1 MSTTSATTKTARH
14 GHRRFA
20 AFWDWVVRHEGR
32 EQRALRGEI
41 VSKAHGRVLEL
52 GVGVGANWRHLPAD
66 VEYVGIEPDDYMLER
81 ARKHAA
87 EAGREMDLRSAVAED
102 LPFDEDS
109 FDTVLVTLTLCS
121 VSDPKR
127 ALSEA
132 LRVLKPG
139 GQLLFMEHVRP
150 GGRFKGRVM
159 DAITPL
165 WRRAAAGCHPNR
177 RTLETVERSGFEVL
191 ESRSPKVKGPPH
203 VMGVAR
209 KPTR

>member
-1 MSTTSATTKTARH
+1 MTTRSTGVAAGR

-32 EQRALRGEI
+32 EQRALRHEI
-41 VSKAHGRVLEL
+41 VSKASGRVLEL

-66 VEYVGIEPDDYMLER
+66 VEYVGIEPDEYMRER
-81 ARKHAA
+81 ARKHGA
-87 EAGREMDLRSAVAED
+87 EAGKEMELRSGIAED
-102 LPFDEDS
+102 LPFEDSS

-121 VSDPKR
+121 VSDPKK

-150 GGRFKGRVM
+150 EGRFKGRVM

-177 RTLETVERSGFEVL
+177 RTLDSIKRAGFEVA
-191 ESRSPKVKGPPH
+191 ESRQPGIKGLPH
-203 VMGVAR
+203 VMGIAR
-209 KPTR
+209 KPGG